1 MYSSGGQFQLELPSG
16 TNEGPKNLWEI
27 PAYALK
33 PIIRIK
39 FHGNTPGHH
48 SAFIRIKISGFDP
61 DDLLLEDVL
70 IVPVEFQILPEYGM
84 YTESPILNFG
94 RVLRDEL
101 KVLKLNFTNTEDS
114 SGGFSSVRFENISKH
129 IIKLLD
135 DNRTVELNASNL
147 KGDIGSGYDLNG
159 KLIFNIS
166 KDEEIVLRIHGRIL
180 NGSFSYNKN
189 ALTFITKAKNFTSKQ
204 RNFDLKHSFD
214 TPISILD
221 LRIENN
227 RSDIF
232 KIFDFEPKILQPHDG
247 TTETTTTN
255 IFKIKPETSLS
266 GDINFETTIQLVT
279 NVTIIE
285 ISLVI
290 CSGLLRVY
298 ASLDLENYKSE
309 GSRVGDNVINM
320 EYLTFGEHSKK
331 LYVVFENMN
340 RVPLSILKWGLR
352 PPIDVTYEA
361 KLIGCKLQ
369 GDEKHLMFCS
379 HLEKGESIAYEVT
392 LRSFSLEDDEQVA
405 IFELSTDVK
414 PANAVIKFITVFG
427 KLSIFNDTGSIYD
440 LDEPGEIIFNNCFP
454 VSILNVLNIFL

>member
-48 SAFIRIKISGFDP
+48 SAYIRIKISGFDP
-61 DDLLLEDVL
+61 GDPLLEDVL
-70 IVPVEFQILPEYGM
+70 IVPVEFQILQEYGL

-94 RVLRDEL
+94 RILRDEL
-101 KVLKLNFTNTEDS
+101 KVLKLNFTNSDDS
-114 SGGFSSVRFENISKH
+114 SGGFQGFRFENISKH

-166 KDEEIVLRIHGRIL
+166 KDKEIVLRIHGRIL
-180 NGSFSYNKN
+180 DGSFSYDKR
-189 ALTFITKAKNFTSKQ
+189 ALMFITKAKNYTSNF
-204 RNFDLKHSFD
+204 RTFDLKHSFD
-214 TPISILD
+214 VPVSILD

-247 TTETTTTN
+247 TTTT
-255 IFKIKPETSLS
+255 IFKIQPENDLP
-266 GDINFETTIQLVT
+266 GDINNFETTIQIVT

-290 CSGLLRVY
+290 CSGLLKVY
-298 ASLDLENYKSE
+298 TSFDLENYRTDGKGGVG
-309 GSRVGDNVINM
+309 GSVLNM
-320 EYLTFGEHSKK
+320 EYLTLGEHSRKV
-331 LYVVFENMN
+331 YVVFENLN
-340 RVPLSILKWGLR
+340 SVPLSLGKWSIR
-352 PPIDVTYEA
+352 PPSDVTYEA
-361 KLIGCKLQ
+361 RLVGCKRRAE
-369 GDEKHLMFCS
+369 EKHLMFCS
-379 HLEKGESIAYEVT
+379 QLEKGDSVAYEVSM
-392 LRSFSLEDDEQVA
+392 RSYSLEEDMQSA
-405 IFELSTDVK
+405 IFELSTDLK
-414 PANAVIKFITVFG
+414 TATAVMKFTTVFG
-427 KLSIFNDTGSIYD
+427 KLSVFNDTVSIFD

-454 VSILNVLNIFL
+454 VSVFIDLADLTD